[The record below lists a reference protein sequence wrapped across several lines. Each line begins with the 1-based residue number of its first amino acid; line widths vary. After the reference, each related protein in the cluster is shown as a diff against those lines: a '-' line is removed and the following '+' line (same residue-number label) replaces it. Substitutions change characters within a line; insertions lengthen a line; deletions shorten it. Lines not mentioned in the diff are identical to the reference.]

1 MVIFGSFAVSVFRAK
16 MLNEEWK
23 HHIVRREF
31 MTNRERMINL
41 LLDGLDKELERFVS
55 DDGGASEE
63 AMIYYNINCPYFDS
77 DSRCHCSHTIS
88 PTREVCS
95 ACKTE
100 WLDSEEDV

>member
-1 MVIFGSFAVSVFRAK
+1 
-16 MLNEEWK
+16 
-23 HHIVRREF
+23 
-31 MTNRERMINL
+31 MTNREVMINL
-41 LLDGLDKELERFVS
+41 LLDGLDKELKRFVS

>member
-1 MVIFGSFAVSVFRAK
+1 
-16 MLNEEWK
+16 
-23 HHIVRREF
+23 

-63 AMIYYNINCPYFDS
+63 VMVYYNINCPYFDG
-77 DSRCHCSHTIS
+77 DLRCHCSHTIS

-95 ACKTE
+95 ACKAE
-100 WLDSEEDV
+100 WLNSEEDV

>member
-1 MVIFGSFAVSVFRAK
+1 
-16 MLNEEWK
+16 
-23 HHIVRREF
+23 

-63 AMIYYNINCPYFDS
+63 VMVYYNINCPYFDG
-77 DSRCHCSHTIS
+77 DPRCHCSHTIS

-95 ACKTE
+95 ACKAE
-100 WLDSEEDV
+100 WLDSEKDV